1 MYTAQHHL
9 ATQNL
14 PTLQSTGS
22 AREFI
27 EQAMA
32 EFEARGGVIKHCAT
46 RVGGDVGAKWNGAG
60 AIVLSTGESAN
71 DAADAERIR
80 ALAEKGAGITAI
92 KYHLKI
98 DARRIKRLAQSYGI
112 KIASQRGGNRGH
124 GPNEANRKATTERGR
139 KHRQDLA
146 RQAMPM
152 IAAGDSMNA
161 IVKALGCSKP
171 TLARA
176 IEENGYVARGPLHD
190 RI

>member
-1 MYTAQHHL
+1 MYTANHHL

-14 PTLQSTGS
+14 PTVQSC
-22 AREFI
+22 AENRAWL

-32 EFEARGGVIKHCAT
+32 EFEQRGGVVKQCAI
-46 RVGGDVGAKWNGAG
+46 RVGGDVGGKWNGAG
-60 AIVLSTGESAN
+60 AIVLSNEDRTK
-71 DAADAERIR
+71 DAEDAQRIR
-80 ALAEKGAGITAI
+80 VLADKGAGITAI

-98 DARRIKRLAQSYGI
+98 DLRRIKRLAQAYGI
-112 KIASQRGGNRGH
+112 KIDSKRGATGCK
-124 GPNEANRKATTERGR
+124 GPNEANRKATAERGR
-139 KHRQDLA
+139 KHRQELA

-152 IAAGDSMNA
+152 IAAGDSMNT

>member
-1 MYTAQHHL
+1 MYTANHHL

-14 PTLQSTGS
+14 PTIQSC
-22 AREFI
+22 AENRAWL

-32 EFEARGGVIKHCAT
+32 EFEQRGGVVQQCAI
-46 RVGGDVGAKWNGAG
+46 RVGGDVGGKWNGAG
-60 AIVLSTGESAN
+60 AIVLSTE
-71 DAADAERIR
+71 DRTKDAEDAQRIR
-80 ALAEKGAGITAI
+80 VLADKGAGITAI

-98 DARRIKRLAQSYGI
+98 DLRRIKRLAQTYGI
-112 KIASQRGGNRGH
+112 KIDSKRGATGCK
-124 GPNEANRKATTERGR
+124 GPNEANRKATAERGR
-139 KHRQDLA
+139 KHRQELA
-146 RQAMPM
+146 RQAWPM
-152 IAAGDSMNA
+152 IEAGDSMNT

>member
-1 MYTAQHHL
+1 MYTANHHL

-14 PTLQSTGS
+14 PTIQSC
-22 AREFI
+22 AENRAWL

-32 EFEARGGVIKHCAT
+32 EFEQRGGVIQQCAI
-46 RVGGDVGAKWNGAG
+46 RVGGDVGGKWNGAG
-60 AIVLSTGESAN
+60 AIVLATGENAN

-80 ALAEKGAGITAI
+80 ALAERGAGITAI

-98 DARRIKRLAQSYGI
+98 DARRIKRLAQAYGI

-124 GPNEANRKATTERGR
+124 GPNEANRKANTERGR
-139 KHRQDLA
+139 KHRQELA

-152 IAAGDSMNA
+152 IAAGDSMNT
-161 IVKALGCSKP
+161 IVKALGCSKA

-176 IEENGYVARGPLHD
+176 IEEHSEA
-190 RI
+190 